1 MIQGGLKVHPHRTNG
16 TFAMH
21 LLSGT
26 APSSPARGR
35 RPASAAG
42 LAIVVGA
49 MLAGCTEPQ
58 PPAAPRPA
66 AVARAHAHDHD
77 HGHGKSAAKAADH
90 GDHQHPHTLAAGVA
104 EIQSLWGKV
113 RTAIGKGDRDQADE
127 HVHEVGHLLED
138 LEGLLA
144 AVPEE
149 AREGGKKAMEEIFD
163 CFDTLDTAFHG
174 AEDDWK
180 KVDLDALS
188 PRLEAAFK
196 TLSGLGGGN
205 GK

>member
-1 MIQGGLKVHPHRTNG
+1 MR
-16 TFAMH
+16 

-26 APSSPARGR
+26 APSCAVSGF
-35 RPASAAG
+35 RPASAAS
-42 LAIVVGA
+42 LAILVAV
-49 MLAGCTEPQ
+49 LAGCAEPP

-66 AVARAHAHDHD
+66 AAARAHDHDHDDHD
-77 HGHGKSAAKAADH
+77 HGHGKAAAKATDH
-90 GDHQHPHTLAAGVA
+90 GDHEHPRTIAAGVA
-104 EIQSLWGKV
+104 EVQSLWGKV
-113 RTAIGKGDRDQADE
+113 RTAIGKGDRDTADE

-138 LEGLLA
+138 FEALLV
-144 AVPEE
+144 AVPAESKE
-149 AREGGKKAMEEIFD
+149 AGKKALEEIFD
-163 CFDTLDTAFHG
+163 CFDSLDTAFHG

-196 TLSGLGGGN
+196 TLSGLGAGG

>member
-1 MIQGGLKVHPHRTNG
+1 
-16 TFAMH
+16 MH

-26 APSSPARGR
+26 AASFLACGR
-35 RPASAAG
+35 RPASAA
-42 LAIVVGA
+42 AILTVGV
-49 MLAGCTEPQ
+49 MLAGCAEP
-58 PPAAPRPA
+58 PPPVAPRPA
-66 AVARAHAHDHD
+66 AAARAHDHDEAHDHD
-77 HGHGKSAAKAADH
+77 HGKAGSKADH
-90 GDHQHPHTLAAGVA
+90 DHEHPQTLAAGVA

-113 RTAIGKGDRDQADE
+113 RMAMGKGDRDQADE

-144 AVPEE
+144 AVPED
-149 AREGGKKAMEEIFD
+149 AREGGKKAMEEIFA
-163 CFDTLDTAFHG
+163 CFDSLDTAFHG

-196 TLSGLGGGN
+196 TLSGLGAGG

>member
-1 MIQGGLKVHPHRTNG
+1 
-16 TFAMH
+16 MH
-21 LLSGT
+21 VQCVAGK
-26 APSSPARGR
+26 APCLPGAARR
-35 RPASAAG
+35 SASAAG
-42 LAIVVGA
+42 LAIVGA
-49 MLAGCTEPQ
+49 LVAGCSEPP
-58 PPAAPRPA
+58 PPAPPRPA
-66 AVARAHAHDHD
+66 AVARAHDHEHDHD
-77 HGHGKSAAKAADH
+77 HGDH
-90 GDHQHPHTLAAGVA
+90 EHPRTLAAGVA

-113 RTAIGKGDRDQADE
+113 RTAMGKGDRDTADE

-149 AREGGKKAMEEIFD
+149 AREGGKNAMEEIFD

-174 AEDDWK
+174 EEDDWK

-196 TLSGLGGGN
+196 TLSGLGGGAQ
-205 GK
+205 

>member
-1 MIQGGLKVHPHRTNG
+1 LKALLHHMPGFCV
-16 TFAMH
+16 MH
-21 LLSGT
+21 VLARK
-26 APSSPARGR
+26 APSLPVSGR

-42 LAIVVGA
+42 LVIVGA
-49 MLAGCTEPQ
+49 LVAGCSEPP

-66 AVARAHAHDHD
+66 AVARAHDDDHD
-77 HGHGKSAAKAADH
+77 HGHGDH
-90 GDHQHPHTLAAGVA
+90 EHPRTLAAGVA

-113 RTAIGKGDRDQADE
+113 RTAMGKGDRDTADE

-174 AEDDWK
+174 EEDDWK

-196 TLSGLGGGN
+196 TLSGLGG
-205 GK
+205 KAQ